1 MSELKKIYFINTCI
15 PHIVRDSIF
24 IGEFPVDSDVFVNFN
39 RAFNDLDYVGINIFY
54 TFGNGTILIDE
65 LKSIQAIDENLNHD
79 DIIIVF
85 NSINENINE
94 GNNEAISHNISNYI
108 KNKYKNSIVLTFI
121 PDAHPNNLNLQKIVE
136 TFYTISDKIITPY
149 IDTENIFKMIF

>member
-15 PHIVRDSIF
+15 PHIARDSIF

-54 TFGNGTILIDE
+54 KFGIGTILIDE
-65 LKSIQAIDENLNHD
+65 LKSLQAIDDNLNHD

-94 GNNEAISHNISNYI
+94 GNNEAISHNISSYI
-108 KNKYKNSIVLTFI
+108 KNKYTLYHYHYRLKLNQKYHNQNYFHLQQCLLSII
-121 PDAHPNNLNLQKIVE
+121 
-136 TFYTISDKIITPY
+136 FYY
-149 IDTENIFKMIF
+149 Y